1 MTVEMNM
8 FPLHH
13 HHHQQALHQLAQLQ
27 GGGLPLH
34 QPLNLGQQQQ
44 EHQQMF
50 QKDQLLQKNHHQFGK
65 PEPATKVSIAM
76 PKHIKISSISTLN
89 PKCIVSSDLRIT
101 PFSKLKS
108 SN

>member
-13 HHHQQALHQLAQLQ
+13 HHHHHHQQQALHQLAQLQ

-34 QPLNLGQQQQ
+34 QPLTLGQQQQ

-50 QKDQLLQKNHHQFGK
+50 QKEQLQKHHHQFGK
-65 PEPATKVSIAM
+65 ADAASKVSI
-76 PKHIKISSISTLN
+76 
-89 PKCIVSSDLRIT
+89 VSSVFQRFKTKMLNFKT
-101 PFSKLKS
+101 VNQNL
-108 SN
+108 N

>member
-8 FPLHH
+8 FPLHQHHHH

-50 QKDQLLQKNHHQFGK
+50 QKEQLLQKHQFGK
-65 PEPATKVSIAM
+65 PDAASKVSI
-76 PKHIKISSISTLN
+76 
-89 PKCIVSSDLRIT
+89 VSFVIERVKTEI
-101 PFSKLKS
+101 FHF
-108 SN
+108 